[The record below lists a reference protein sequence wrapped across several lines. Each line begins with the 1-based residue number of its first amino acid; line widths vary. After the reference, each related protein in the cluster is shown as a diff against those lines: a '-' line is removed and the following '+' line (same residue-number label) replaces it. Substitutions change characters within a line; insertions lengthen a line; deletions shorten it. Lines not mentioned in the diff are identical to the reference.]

1 MVRAFLLLVAVFLV
15 ACDGNGSDPAPQ
27 TDATV
32 DAPESGGS
40 VEPTAEDEPTEPDE
54 DTRQDDDVRQEI
66 ADTLKGFTEAFLNG
80 EIVKLATF
88 WSDECSEE
96 DIDAINGAVVLAAG
110 FIGGEAE
117 LLVDADK
124 LIVEELSNRRV
135 SVPGDADQPE
145 GTYEILIDG
154 RPLPDADAEEDDQAI
169 VFVLES
175 GVWRIANCDA
185 LAAGFES

>member
-1 MVRAFLLLVAVFLV
+1 MVRVLLLLVAVLLV
-15 ACDGNGSDPAPQ
+15 ACDGNGSDPAPEA
-27 TDATV
+27 DATV
-32 DAPESGGS
+32 DAPESGAT
-40 VEPTAEDEPTEPDE
+40 VEPTAADEPTEP
-54 DTRQDDDVRQEI
+54 DDDVRQEI

-124 LIVEELSNRRV
+124 FIVEELSNGRV
-135 SVPGDADQPE
+135 SVPGDADQPQ
-145 GTYEILIDG
+145 GTYELLIDG

-175 GVWRIANCDA
+175 GVWRIANCDD
-185 LAAGFES
+185 LAADL